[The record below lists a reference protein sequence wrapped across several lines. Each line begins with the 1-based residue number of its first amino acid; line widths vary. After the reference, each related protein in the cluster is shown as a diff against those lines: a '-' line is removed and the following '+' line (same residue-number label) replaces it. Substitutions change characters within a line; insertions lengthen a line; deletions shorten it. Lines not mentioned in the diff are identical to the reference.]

1 MLAAGPIGQPAN
13 QTVASMYT
21 SAAMSDFYNDTAA
34 ITTAERAGITLSFE
48 GGLAMWRHQRD
59 VSLTAGSGAYVY
71 GMSGPDGG
79 EAEVK
84 LDGVVVDRLNLTVR
98 MTVSK

>member
-1 MLAAGPIGQPAN
+1 M
-13 QTVASMYT
+13 
-21 SAAMSDFYNDTAA
+21 
-34 ITTAERAGITLSFE
+34 
-48 GGLAMWRHQRD
+48 
-59 VSLTAGSGAYVY
+59 Y